1 MNNMKK
7 FQINNWLVKSVGFLL
22 VILLTI
28 SCNKDVP
35 KPTPI
40 APAPIVGTSIGTI
53 INTDPSFTILKAAV
67 SKAGLLPLLSDSTLN
82 MTLFAPDDAAFIA
95 SGIPSAG
102 AIAGLR
108 AGFLDTVLR
117 YHLVAQRLPSS
128 QIGSTFPNRQTPSFF
143 NPAPSISALLRL
155 TNFPTTRNGAWI
167 NTIPIK
173 QVDIVA
179 SNGFI
184 HKVAAIV
191 APPQRYLWNRINT
204 DPDMTYL
211 TAAIARADSGYAP
224 TSSSSLIGALN
235 NIGANLTVFA
245 PKDSSMR
252 AFLTGAITLALINQG
267 VPPAT
272 AAATAAALASTP
284 AVFSNPALY
293 SSLTATTVRGIVVY
307 HILGQRAF
315 TNNFPT
321 TATAYPTLLNG
332 AVPTHPGV
340 TLKVTFGIP
349 GVPFA
354 SAATVKGIAN
364 ATASNLIINLPPVSD
379 PAGSSDQ
386 HFLNG
391 VLHKID
397 QVLIPQ

>member
-1 MNNMKK
+1 MKK
-7 FQINNWLVKSVGFLL
+7 FQIRNWLIKSLGVLL
-22 VILLTI
+22 VNIMAV

-35 KPTPI
+35 EATPI
-40 APAPIVGTSIGTI
+40 VPAPITGISIGTI
-53 INTDPSFTILKAAV
+53 ISTDPSFTILKAAV
-67 SKAGLLPLLSDSTLN
+67 TKAGLLPLLSDSTLN
-82 MTLFAPDDAAFIA
+82 MTLFAPDDAAFTA
-95 SGIPSAG
+95 SGITLP
-102 AIAGLR
+102 AISVLR

-117 YHLVAQRLPSS
+117 YHLVSQRLPSS
-128 QIGSTFPNRQTPSFF
+128 AIGATFPNRQSPTFL
-143 NPAPSISALLRL
+143 NPAPALSALLRL
-155 TNFPTTRNGAWI
+155 TNFPTTRNGGWI
-167 NTIPIK
+167 NNIPLK

-191 APPQRYLWNRINT
+191 APPQRYLWDRINT
-204 DPDMTYL
+204 DPDLTYL
-211 TAAIARADSGYAP
+211 KAAIVRADSGVVATAP
-224 TSSSSLIGALN
+224 GSLVGALN

-272 AAATAAALASTP
+272 AVATATALASTP

-293 SSLTATTVRGIVVY
+293 AALPAQSVKGIVVY

-340 TLKVTFGIP
+340 TLQAIFGIP

-354 SAATVKGIAN
+354 AAATVKGIGN
-364 ATASNLIINLPPVSD
+364 ASASKLIINLPPVSD
-379 PAGSSDQ
+379 PAGSNDQ

-397 QVLIPQ
+397 QVLLPQ

>member
-7 FQINNWLVKSVGFLL
+7 FQIKNWLVKSAGVLL
-22 VILLTI
+22 VIILAA

-35 KPTPI
+35 EPTPI
-40 APAPIVGTSIGTI
+40 VPDPITGTSIGTI
-53 INTDPSFTILKAAV
+53 INTDPSFSILKAAV
-67 SKAGLLPLLSDSTLN
+67 TKAGLLPLLSDSTLN
-82 MTLFAPDDAAFIA
+82 LTMFAPDDAAMTA
-95 SGIPSAG
+95 SGISLG
-102 AIAGLR
+102 AISVLR
-108 AGFLDTVLR
+108 AGFLDTVLK
-117 YHLVAQRLPSS
+117 YHLVPQRLPAA

-143 NPAPSISALLRL
+143 NPATALSALLRL

-173 QVDIVA
+173 QADIVA
-179 SNGFI
+179 SNGYI
-184 HKVAAIV
+184 HKVAALV
-191 APPQRYLWNRINT
+191 APPSRFLWDRINT
-204 DPDMTYL
+204 DADMTYL
-211 TAAIARADSGYAP
+211 KAAIQRADSGYAV
-224 TSSSSLIGALN
+224 TSPSSLEGALK

-293 SSLTATTVRGIVVY
+293 SSLTATSVRGIVVY

-321 TATAYPTLLNG
+321 TPTAYPTLLNG
-332 AVPTHPGV
+332 AIAAHPGV
-340 TLKVTFGIP
+340 TLQVTFGIP

-354 SAATVKGIAN
+354 SSATVKGLGN
-364 ATASNLIINLPPVSD
+364 ATASKLIIKLPPLGD
-379 PAGSSDQ
+379 PAGTNDQ
-386 HFLNG
+386 HFVNG